1 MTVTIRKYR
10 KSKRMGLEADIRFE
24 WPDGT
29 SFRRRFRAP
38 VNTEN
43 QAKRWGEDLERRIY
57 AQGKN
62 GLLAQTRRKPITS
75 ASDAPP
81 EVTKADHVPTLD
93 EFWPAF
99 IKGHC
104 QANRHKPS
112 SIERKES
119 AYRTWLKPRLG
130 TKRLDEVSAADIAS
144 LKSDLARSSARTANN
159 ALTALSA
166 CLKFAGPD
174 GLRRSE
180 GLGIIDRV
188 PRIRLVPIDKDET
201 PEWYEVQEY
210 RRLIDAAE
218 RLDPRIHIMVLLAG
232 SAGLRKSELAAL
244 KWSDVDIKRRIL
256 HVQRSIWEGKR
267 GERHETIP
275 KGGKG
280 RMVTMTTALARALAR
295 HRHLIGPR
303 VLYADNGQE
312 VTDRVVQ
319 RWYSRAQ
326 RAAGLD
332 VSGGIHRLRH
342 TFCSMLA
349 AEGAVPG
356 DIQKLA
362 GHQNLATT
370 MRYMHLSPTRL
381 DAAIRLLDR
390 ALDGPEFGETVEKVV
405 P

>member
-1 MTVTIRKYR
+1 VK
-10 KSKRMGLEADIRFE
+10 
-24 WPDGT
+24 
-29 SFRRRFRAP
+29 
-38 VNTEN
+38 
-43 QAKRWGEDLERRIY
+43 
-57 AQGKN
+57 
-62 GLLAQTRRKPITS
+62 
-75 ASDAPP
+75 
-81 EVTKADHVPTLD
+81 KADHVPTLD
-93 EFWPAF
+93 DFWSVF

-130 TKRLDEVSAADIAS
+130 AKRLDEVSAADIAS
-144 LKSDLARSSARTANN
+144 LKAALAGSSARTANN
-159 ALTALSA
+159 ALTTLSA

-180 GLGIIDRV
+180 GLGLIERV
-188 PRIRLVPIDKDET
+188 PRIRLVPLDTDET
-201 PEWYEVQEY
+201 PKWYEVRDY
-210 RRLIDAAE
+210 RRLLEAAE
-218 RLDPRIHIMVLLAG
+218 RLDPRIHTLVLLAG
-232 SAGLRKSELAAL
+232 SAGLRKSEIAAL
-244 KWSDVDIKRRIL
+244 KWSDVDIKRRII

-267 GERHETIP
+267 GERHETVP

-280 RMVTMTTALARALAR
+280 RKVTMTVALAEALTKL
-295 HRHLIGPR
+295 RHLRGPR
-303 VLYADNGQE
+303 VLYVDNGQE
-312 VTDRVVQ
+312 VTDRIVQ
-319 RWYSRAQ
+319 LWYSRAQ
-326 RAAGLD
+326 RAAGLE

-370 MRYMHLSPTRL
+370 MRYMHVSPARL
-381 DAAIRLLDR
+381 DAAIELLDR
-390 ALDGPEFGETVEKVV
+390 ALDRVEVGETLEKVV